1 MQWQRAMSRSTPA
14 PWPASAGRRRS
25 PRWKS
30 TRFRTFLL
38 LYASNFFSTTKV
50 GHERNSV
57 AGFLATLALYA
68 WALGLRL
75 LLRYG
80 QMASFLP
87 FLWSGNVNNCQEL
100 LVVRW
105 VPNVNSAHFLLMP
118 CYRGHRTTALLRAKT
133 TNLVCF
139 RFATTDE
146 FARNLTD
153 ANQCILVNFCELLKH
168 YRRRKPD
175 LKWVTRQNLMFD
187 HDDPLGL

>member
-68 WALGLRL
+68 WALGLRYLLRL

-105 VPNVNSAHFLLMP
+105 VPNVNSGHFLLML
-118 CYRGHRTTALLRAKT
+118 CYHGHRTTALLRATT
-133 TNLVCF
+133 TNLCALDSLPMNLREISLMPISAF
-139 RFATTDE
+139 LSISASFWSIIAGG
-146 FARNLTD
+146 NLT
-153 ANQCILVNFCELLKH
+153 
-168 YRRRKPD
+168 
-175 LKWVTRQNLMFD
+175 
-187 HDDPLGL
+187 